1 MELKKDFIDRID
13 KEFANWR
20 RRKGQAATVQNVVE
34 FLLDGGFVP
43 ETIAKR
49 WLVIQLYPEEM
60 AKTKTKKRPTGSREQ
75 ALLAV
80 SGLTGISR
88 THIQSILAHKNRA
101 FKGLR

>member
-1 MELKKDFIDRID
+1 LELTKEFIDRID
-13 KEFANWR
+13 KEFAGWR

-34 FLLDGGFVP
+34 FLLGSGFIP
-43 ETIAKR
+43 ETIANR
-49 WLVIQLYPEEM
+49 WLVIQLYPEEL

-80 SGLTGISR
+80 SGITGIPR
-88 THIQSILAHKNRA
+88 TTIQTILAHKNRA